1 MVTFIDSFFYPYATD
16 GFVDK
21 ARVEEAEQKVTEL
34 DNLVSASEGV
44 CVCVCVEEDQKC
56 LSKSLWL

>member
-1 MVTFIDSFFYPYATD
+1 MLKWLLLMISFFYPHTTD

-34 DNLVSASEGV
+34 DNLVSALENV
-44 CVCVCVEEDQKC
+44 CVLCVCVC
-56 LSKSLWL
+56 